1 MLYVVIEPS
10 ESEQELLEGSLVK
23 DSEGRNFR
31 QEAFMHANGYCN
43 LARVV
48 FRSLASHD
56 HHHLGK
62 VVIRR
67 GRDRTEDTMKEQLHP
82 WWIILLLLLSNQFP
96 STISKGSRKTVI
108 SPHKSFHS
116 PRSAP
121 ECHLGGIARAHFKR
135 RSIYLMADA
144 TCCDLFPRKSQT

>member
-1 MLYVVIEPS
+1 MLVIEPS

-48 FRSLASHD
+48 FCSLAS
-56 HHHLGK
+56 HHLGK

-67 GRDRTEDTMKEQLHP
+67 VREGT
-82 WWIILLLLLSNQFP
+82 
-96 STISKGSRKTVI
+96 G
-108 SPHKSFHS
+108 
-116 PRSAP
+116 
-121 ECHLGGIARAHFKR
+121 
-135 RSIYLMADA
+135 
-144 TCCDLFPRKSQT
+144 